1 MKHFDI
7 TRKPLDK
14 TVQYSI
20 KISEEEEK
28 IMNEICESEDKLGY
42 DSYLVKTFWSVGIA
56 DPFPDESTV
65 ANQDKDLIAT
75 RSFEI

>member
-1 MKHFDI
+1 MK
-7 TRKPLDK
+7 
-14 TVQYSI
+14 
-20 KISEEEEK
+20 
-28 IMNEICESEDKLGY
+28 EICESEDKVGY

>member
-7 TRKPLDK
+7 TRKPLEK
-14 TVQYSI
+14 TVQYSS

-28 IMNEICESEDKLGY
+28 IMKMISESEDKLEY

-75 RSFEI
+75 RSF

>member
-1 MKHFDI
+1 
-7 TRKPLDK
+7 
-14 TVQYSI
+14 VQYSS

-28 IMNEICESEDKLGY
+28 IMKMISESEDKLGY

-65 ANQDKDLIAT
+65 AN
-75 RSFEI
+75 